1 MLLPSYLV
9 PSLRRG
15 VPLWVSLGCVAKMDD
30 VNRRWLWSW
39 LCRTLFHVLDAAGC
53 GEILTVGLRL
63 LERWEVKGCHKRGLL
78 RINGLRYR
86 TNTCTPF
93 PGLLQ
98 LLPFLDPSVIDPL
111 AGAQLKRDEF
121 LPDRI
126 NSDFILQ
133 TEISF
138 TIRYGRK
145 MSEIKV
151 IFA

>member
-1 MLLPSYLV
+1 M
-9 PSLRRG
+9 
-15 VPLWVSLGCVAKMDD
+15 
-30 VNRRWLWSW
+30 
-39 LCRTLFHVLDAAGC
+39 LDAAGLWR
-53 GEILTVGLRL
+53 EILTVGLRL
-63 LERWEVKGCHKRGLL
+63 LERREVKGCHKRGML

-93 PGLLQ
+93 PGLLR

-111 AGAQLKRDEF
+111 AGAQLKRYEF